1 MEMLGRR
8 TKPVHSAK
16 LCSQFSSSTDL
27 FYPRGKCLRQGNEVA
42 VLISTEEDTEV
53 MKAARAHTSS
63 EQLLSPDGKR
73 LVENCA
79 LTFLSQRL
87 RKQSWLCF
95 PREEV

>member
-1 MEMLGRR
+1 M
-8 TKPVHSAK
+8 
-16 LCSQFSSSTDL
+16 
-27 FYPRGKCLRQGNEVA
+27 FYPHGKCLRQGNEVA
-42 VLISTEEDTEV
+42 VPMSTKEDTEV

-63 EQLLSPDGKR
+63 EQLLCPDRKR
-73 LVENCA
+73 LVGNCA